1 MRAAASS
8 SHTARLAG
16 IGLLPRSIAR
26 IDVSRAW
33 SRLASSPLVQP
44 ICRSSASIRS
54 FVTALG
60 RARRARHHFRPLL
73 NSWGHARTLMFGVSS
88 AAAILASATAPV
100 WGRSIVV
107 LPASP
112 RQSANAI
119 GAYEFPKG
127 ALSAHWS
134 RLARRCKAITALGTT
149 AASHLGTDICNRLQN
164 SGLLDAN
171 NIGLFGG
178 VSMATADFSSG
189 SGQRGAVMWLTTS
202 TLAGRSPTT
211 MHRAY

>member
-1 MRAAASS
+1 MPAPTLPSRPGSLPSGTGSDQPSSFRQPSGSGGTPCMRAAASS

-119 GAYEFPKG
+119 GAYESPKG

-134 RLARRCKAITALGTT
+134 RLARRCKAITALVQQPRAIWGPTFAIDCRT
-149 AASHLGTDICNRLQN
+149 AA
-164 SGLLDAN
+164 
-171 NIGLFGG
+171 FW
-178 VSMATADFSSG
+178 MP
-189 SGQRGAVMWLTTS
+189 TTS
-202 TLAGRSPTT
+202 GCSVA
-211 MHRAY
+211 